1 MNPKCCIEV
10 ILTVN
15 KEFCY
20 VLLTKLDFEFQKNLK
35 MAKFGQN
42 ECYLKISPT

>member
-1 MNPKCCIEV
+1 MSPKCCIEV
-10 ILTVN
+10 ILTAN
-15 KEFCY
+15 NQFCY